1 MDNPETLTTLYTY
14 DTWRRQTQHRKLK
27 KMSNMD
33 PTYPGAREG
42 QDVPASYKTPAIKL
56 I

>member
-27 KMSNMD
+27 RWATWTPPN
-33 PTYPGAREG
+33 PGAREG